1 MTKHQKEAQ
10 AYAKKALEQY
20 ELGNRADAK
29 KLAKRVS
36 WRTLFLE
43 AYDSFHWL
51 ELTIRLDEARD
62 LADKL
67 KGIEG

>member
-36 WRTLFLE
+36 WRTLFKAAYNGHSCQALSVGE
-43 AYDSFHWL
+43 ACR
-51 ELTIRLDEARD
+51 LT
-62 LADKL
+62 DKL